1 MRSTPAW
8 VRTPADLSRYGGPLL
23 LDTHIWVWR
32 LKGETDRVT
41 GDLMPLLDR
50 SSSEGGVWVLDISY
64 WEVAMKSAK
73 GQLSFSVDPA
83 VWLKRAREA
92 PDIRP
97 LRLDPDILLGQHSA
111 GRHSAQRSSGPHADR
126 GGAAEQP
133 AARDGRPPNHR
144 LRESQSRHTRRGCA
158 EAGPHGSPRDRLDRT
173 GPLSAPSGNER
184 RVRAV
189 YGRPSFYGW
198 ARPNLE
204 AANPAEE
211 RAELEDAERCQLAG
225 RLGLKRVEAVP
236 LEPVHQ
242 RIECGGHVALAID
255 HAAAR
260 EGDRLGDGSGLRR
273 LDELFDGAQV
283 YIVSAE

>member
-73 GQLSFSVDPA
+73 GQLSFSVDPS

-97 LRLDPDILLGQHSA
+97 LRLDPDILLVSTRLAGTAHSD
-111 GRHSAQRSSGPHADR
+111 PADR
-126 GGAAEQP
+126 MLIAAAQLNSLP
-133 AARDGRPPNHR
+133 LVTVDRRIIDYAKANPGTPVVDAR
-144 LRESQSRHTRRGCA
+144 RRG
-158 EAGPHGSPRDRLDRT
+158 RT
-173 GPLSAPSGNER
+173 AR
-184 RVRAV
+184 RVT
-189 YGRPSFYGW
+189 GLT
-198 ARPNLE
+198 AR
-204 AANPAEE
+204 
-211 RAELEDAERCQLAG
+211 
-225 RLGLKRVEAVP
+225 
-236 LEPVHQ
+236 VH
-242 RIECGGHVALAID
+242 
-255 HAAAR
+255 
-260 EGDRLGDGSGLRR
+260 
-273 LDELFDGAQV
+273 
-283 YIVSAE
+283 